1 MTKKELL
8 ETIEKLTKNFSEDT
22 VVRFQTENEDLYE
35 PDDSKMVMRLEG
47 NKEIII
53 FDLCELWRK
62 TGEKMSKEETIEKIE
77 KWIDKMMSKNKM
89 PTS

>member
-53 FDLCELWRK
+53 FDLCEL
-62 TGEKMSKEETIEKIE
+62 
-77 KWIDKMMSKNKM
+77 
-89 PTS
+89 